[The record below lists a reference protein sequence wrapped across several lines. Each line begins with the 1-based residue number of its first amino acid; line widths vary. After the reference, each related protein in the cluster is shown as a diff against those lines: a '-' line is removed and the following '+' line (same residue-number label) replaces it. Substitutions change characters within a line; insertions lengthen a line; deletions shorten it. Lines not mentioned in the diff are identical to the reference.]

1 MFFRQ
6 VHMKDIHFL
15 VAYSV
20 QQHVRLTIAK
30 QFWKDRSSITGG
42 NGDIQHKCFRKYK
55 VQAQRRK
62 DLGNL
67 SSATAMKTNLAL
79 LLIVLV
85 QKTLGHGVMVSQ
97 ESSVVQ
103 LLILYQ
109 YFPCDYRWSRSPGRT
124 LKEKAWM

>member
-6 VHMKDIHFL
+6 VHMKDIHCVHFF

-42 NGDIQHKCFRKYK
+42 NGDMQHKCFRKYK
-55 VQAQRRK
+55 VQAQGRRGY
-62 DLGNL
+62 LGNL
-67 SSATAMKTNLAL
+67 RSATAMKTNLAL
-79 LLIVLV
+79 LLVVLV
-85 QKTLGHGVMVSQ
+85 QKTLSHGVMVSQ
-97 ESSVVQ
+97 TPSVVQ

-109 YFPCDYRWSRSPGRT
+109 YFPCDVSMI
-124 LKEKAWM
+124 LKCT

>member
-1 MFFRQ
+1 MR
-6 VHMKDIHFL
+6 
-15 VAYSV
+15 
-20 QQHVRLTIAK
+20 
-30 QFWKDRSSITGG
+30 G
-42 NGDIQHKCFRKYK
+42 
-55 VQAQRRK
+55 

-67 SSATAMKTNLAL
+67 RSATAMKTNLAL
-79 LLIVLV
+79 LVLVLV

-109 YFPCDYRWSRSPGRT
+109 YFPCDCRWSRSHGKT

>member
-1 MFFRQ
+1 MFLKESPQMFFRQ

-42 NGDIQHKCFRKYK
+42 NGDMQHKCFRKYK
-55 VQAQRRK
+55 VQAQRRRG

-67 SSATAMKTNLAL
+67 RPAMAMKANLAL
-79 LLIVLV
+79 HVLVLV
-85 QKTLGHGVMVSQ
+85 QKTLGHGIMVSQ
-97 ESSVVQ
+97 KSSVLL
-103 LLILYQ
+103 LLISYQ
-109 YFPCDYRWSRSPGRT
+109 YFPCDLSMN
-124 LKEKAWM
+124 LK